1 MFYLGV
7 DLGGTNIAVGLVDEK
22 GNILHKD
29 SVPTLVTRPASQVI
43 DDMAAL
49 CKKVVA
55 DAGKSIEDIKAV
67 GIGVPGLTID
77 ETGLVIFAT
86 NLGWHNVQIGTQLSK
101 ALNKP
106 VHMDNDA
113 NVAALGEVVAGGMK
127 GARNAVFLTL
137 GTGVGGGIVLDGKI
151 FGGTH
156 HVGGEVGHMITLMG
170 GEPCT
175 CGNRGCWERYASA
188 TALIRE
194 GRKAAQSNPDS
205 LIYQKVAGDLD
216 KISAKTVID
225 AAREEDPDAMA
236 IYHNYIEALAL
247 GIVSLIN
254 LLDPEMVAIGGG
266 VAAAGDFLLEPLK
279 ASVASHVFYKDA
291 PYAQIVR
298 ATLGNDAGIIGAAID
313 AMNKE
318 NA

>member
-7 DLGGTNIAVGLVDEK
+7 DLGGTNIAIGLVDEQ

-29 SVPTLVTRPASQVI
+29 SVPTLSARPPAEVV

-49 CKKVVA
+49 CRKVTA
-55 DAGKSIEDIKAV
+55 DAGKSMDDIAAV

-77 ETGLVIFAT
+77 ETGVVVFAT
-86 NLGWHNVQIGTQLSK
+86 NLGWHDVHMGTQLGR

-113 NVAALGEVVAGGMK
+113 NVAALGEVVAGGMR
-127 GARNAVFLTL
+127 GAKNAIFLTL

-151 FGGTH
+151 FSGTH
-156 HVGGEVGHMITLMG
+156 HVGGEVGHMITVIN

-175 CGNRGCWERYASA
+175 CGNRGCWERYTSA

-194 GRKAAQSNPDS
+194 GKKAAQRNPQS
-205 LIYQKVAGDLD
+205 LINKKVAGDLD
-216 KISAKTVID
+216 KISARTVID
-225 AAREEDPDAMA
+225 AAREEDADAVQ
-236 IYHNYIEALAL
+236 IYRDYIEALAL
-247 GIVSLIN
+247 GIINLIN
-254 LLDPEMVAIGGG
+254 LLDPEMVAVGGG

-279 ASVASHVFYKDA
+279 ACVASHVFYKDA
-291 PYAQIVR
+291 PHAEIVL
-298 ATLGNDAGIIGAAID
+298 AVLGNDAGIIGAAVD